1 MSARPGPLAR
11 NLDGTPVSAV
21 EAGRRAFRRKQ
32 SGRSV
37 LISLASTIVI
47 GFLVWL
53 TVVNTPGWALVQQS
67 FFDPKV
73 GWNYLPAVLLGLWL
87 NIRILFF
94 AAIGV
99 AIFATLIAII
109 RSLRSPVF
117 FPLRVIVTVYTDL
130 FRGMPLIIVLYL
142 VGFGIP
148 ALGIF
153 PRIAPEVLGTIAL
166 ILTYSAYVSEVLR
179 AGMEAVHPSQRL
191 AARSL
196 GLTHAQTLRLV
207 VLPQG
212 VRKVLPALVNDF
224 VSMQKDVGLVS
235 VLGAIDAVRAAQI
248 AESETYNFTPYVV
261 AGLLFVVISWPLIR
275 LTDWLSARARAR
287 EQIGGTV

>member
-1 MSARPGPLAR
+1 VPTT
-11 NLDGTPVSAV
+11 TPSAV
-21 EAGRRAFRRKQ
+21 ELDRRAFRKKQ

-37 LISLASTIVI
+37 LISLVSTVVLALI
-47 GFLVWL
+47 VWL
-53 TVVNTPGWALVQQS
+53 TIINTPGWALVQES
-67 FFDPKV
+67 FFDPKTAV
-73 GWNYLPAVLLGLWL
+73 NFLPSILLGLWL
-87 NIRILFF
+87 NVRILFF

-99 AIFATLIAII
+99 AVFATLIAVI
-109 RSLRSPVF
+109 RTLRGPVF
-117 FPLRVIVTVYTDL
+117 YPLRVLATVYTDL

-148 ALGIF
+148 ALGVA
-153 PRIAPEVLGTIAL
+153 PRLPPEVWGTIAL

-212 VRKVLPALVNDF
+212 IRKVVPALMNDF

-248 AESETYNFTPYVV
+248 GVADTYNFTPYIV
-261 AGLLFVVISWPLIR
+261 AGLLFVAISWPFIR
-275 LTDWLSARARAR
+275 LTDWLSARAQRR

>member
-1 MSARPGPLAR
+1 VGRTISRAGA
-11 NLDGTPVSAV
+11 DVSAI
-21 EAGRRAFRRKQ
+21 ELDRRAFRKKQ

-37 LISLASTIVI
+37 LISLASTVV
-47 GFLVWL
+47 LAVVVWL
-53 TVVNTPGWALVQQS
+53 SVINTPGWALVQQA
-67 FFDPKV
+67 FFDPKIA
-73 GWNYLPAVLLGLWL
+73 WTYLPSILFGLWL
-87 NIRILFF
+87 NIEILFF

-99 AIFATLIAII
+99 AAFATLIAIV
-109 RSLRSPVF
+109 RTLRGPVF
-117 FPLRVIVTVYTDL
+117 YPLRVIATVYTDL

-142 VGFGIP
+142 VGFGLP
-148 ALGIF
+148 ALGVF
-153 PRIAPEVLGTIAL
+153 PRLPPEFWGTIAL

-196 GLTHAQTLRLV
+196 GLSHAQTLRLV

-212 VRKVLPALVNDF
+212 VRKVTPALVNDF

-248 AESETYNFTPYVV
+248 AEAETYNFTPYII
-261 AGLLFVVISWPLIR
+261 AGLLFVAISWPLIR
-275 LTDWLSARARAR
+275 LTDWLSARSQRR
-287 EQIGGTV
+287 EQIGGNV